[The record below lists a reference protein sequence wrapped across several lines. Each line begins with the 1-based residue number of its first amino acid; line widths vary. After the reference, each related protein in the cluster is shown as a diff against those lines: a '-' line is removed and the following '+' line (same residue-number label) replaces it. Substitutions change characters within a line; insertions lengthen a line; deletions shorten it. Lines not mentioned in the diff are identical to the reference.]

1 MLVLFVNLVFPILVC
16 QVAEPQVSRLCTE
29 AEEFI
34 VMGKWLELASLMITS
49 AELIFSKVSE
59 KGRMLCFTSTLGVVF
74 LLHFGLVPISF
85 MKNLNSMWLVCFVLS
100 SEQESFPNSAT
111 LVGYGIVDVRY
122 SPSPFS

>member
-16 QVAEPQVSRLCTE
+16 QVAEPQVSRLCVE

-59 KGRMLCFTSTLGVVF
+59 KGRVICFTSALGVAF
-74 LLHFGLVPISF
+74 LLP
-85 MKNLNSMWLVCFVLS
+85 
-100 SEQESFPNSAT
+100 
-111 LVGYGIVDVRY
+111 
-122 SPSPFS
+122 